1 MEATEIRQ
9 KILEIID
16 KKHKSSN
23 GHCGVSPVALKFGIE
38 AGYKS
43 IAEQLN
49 YLHENNM
56 ILVRN
61 GINGYLLFKKKN
73 PS

>member
-16 KKHKSSN
+16 AKHKSSN
-23 GHCGVSPVALKFGIE
+23 GHCGVSPVDLKFGIE
-38 AGYKS
+38 VGYKL
-43 IAEQLN
+43 IAKQLN
-49 YLHENNM
+49 YLHENDL
-56 ILVRN
+56 ILVRK
-61 GINGYLLFKKKN
+61 GINSYLLFKKKN